1 MALRKWLGLCL
12 ALMSLPMMAQQGNI
26 GSIGQNPGSTVLI
39 PHFEVDPD
47 TAGSRNTV
55 VTLQN
60 TSATAMLI
68 NTTLW
73 TDYGLPTAHFLI
85 YLTGYDQETINLY
98 DVFQRYVPRTASAG
112 QDSSDTISPQGP
124 ISQDINFAS
133 CYGLLPDVQAS
144 LIDTS
149 LVAAHTGAPSVEYFG
164 GLCGGRDYGDG
175 IARGYITFDTV
186 NNCTPRKPGDAGYFI
201 AGGGGDATTQ
211 NVMAADYAIIDPASG
226 RRTTQIAVHVEANP
240 SNSLVDGAGDRTF
253 YGRLVG
259 GSGADNRE
267 SLPTAFAGRTL
278 GNATDVEYWRDP
290 GAVVAPFTCGNT
302 PAPYPL
308 PQRAVAVYND
318 NGGAFATPTG
328 NLFPYAT
335 GVTAGSALSLTQPAG
350 WMFANLN
357 PSAGTIRQS
366 WISFLRT
373 ASDGSTY
380 YMPPIQLGNATTGD
394 DPAAP

>member
-12 ALMSLPMMAQQGNI
+12 ALLSLPVLAQQGNI
-26 GSIGQNPGSTVLI
+26 GSIGQDPGATVLI

-47 TAGSRNTV
+47 DVGGRNTI

-60 TSATAMLI
+60 TSATAMLV

-73 TDYGLPTAHFLI
+73 TDYGVPTAHFLI

-98 DVFQRYVPRTASAG
+98 DVFQRYTPRTASVG
-112 QDSSDTISPQGP
+112 QDPTDTISPKGD

-133 CYGLLPDVQAS
+133 CTGLLPDAQTGLV
-144 LIDTS
+144 DTS
-149 LVAAHTGAPSVEYFG
+149 LVQAHTGGPSLEYFG
-164 GLCGGRDYGDG
+164 GLCGGRNYGDG
-175 IARGYITFDTV
+175 IARGYITMDTV
-186 NNCTPRKPGDAGYFI
+186 NNCTPRVPGDPGYIESDVTF
-201 AGGGGDATTQ
+201 Q
-211 NVMAADYAIIDPASG
+211 NVLAADYTLIDPASG
-226 RRTTQIAVHVEANP
+226 RRSTQTAVHVEADP
-240 SNSLVDGAGDRTF
+240 SNSLVNGAGDRTF
-253 YGRLVG
+253 YARLTG
-259 GSGADNRE
+259 NSGADRRE
-267 SLPTAFAGRTL
+267 ALPTAFAGRTL
-278 GNATDVEYWRDP
+278 GGQTSVEYWRDP
-290 GAVVAPFTCGNT
+290 GSVVAPFTCGNT

-318 NGGAFATPTG
+318 NGGNFAAPTG

-335 GVTAGSALSLTQPAG
+335 GTTTGSALSLTQPFG

-357 PSAGTIRQS
+357 PAAGTIRQS
-366 WISFLRT
+366 WLSFVRT